1 MTDPSELTGGARLP
15 TAFVDSWRVDGPSRP
30 HRLLG
35 YTRIAR
41 HGRFRSKRP
50 SSLTCFGVS
59 DWTRLPA
66 YGLPIDFDIIDTP
79 FAITSKPLRSRVAMS
94 PPNRHFVRVH
104 GRRRS
109 SPTRMRCNSGRST
122 CSPGRRHDISINSIS
137 ARALP
142 DANLIYSIEDM
153 MRPVQSY
160 HTRVRLSSRR

>member
-1 MTDPSELTGGARLP
+1 VHRGESGWCPSVRL
-15 TAFVDSWRVDGPSRP
+15 
-30 HRLLG
+30 
-35 YTRIAR
+35 
-41 HGRFRSKRP
+41 RFRGALRRSDGERRFP
-50 SSLTCFGVS
+50 PPSCPRASSSLVS
-59 DWTRLPA
+59 TRQVCLTA

-79 FAITSKPLRSRVAMS
+79 FAITSKSLRSRVAMS

-153 MRPVQSY
+153 MRLVQSY
-160 HTRVRLSSRR
+160 HTRALVPTPPPAWTKGY